1 VTAIGRRG
9 ALLVAAGAPVA
20 LASWAASAR
29 AASDVERLERL
40 LSIERRLES
49 TYDAAIRRGA
59 LEPAL
64 ATRLRDH
71 EREHARGLER
81 LLAGGER
88 RPLAT
93 VPRPGLSAALA
104 GGEQAFASYA
114 LALESEAVGAYVD
127 ALATLR
133 DRTLLQ
139 PLGSIMTCEGQHLV
153 ALRRV
158 AGEELLPRAFESGDP
173 GRVE

>member
-9 ALLVAAGAPVA
+9 ALLVVAGAPVA
-20 LASWAASAR
+20 LAGWAASAR
-29 AASDVERLERL
+29 AATDVQRLERL

-49 TYDAAIRRGA
+49 TYETAIRRGV

-64 ATRLRDH
+64 AERLRDH

-81 LLAGGER
+81 VLEEGDR

-93 VPRPGLSAALA
+93 VPRPGLGAAIA
-104 GGEQAFASYA
+104 GGERAFARYA
-114 LALESEAVGAYVD
+114 LALESEAVAAYVD

-133 DRTLLQ
+133 DTSLLQ
-139 PLGSIMTCEGQHLV
+139 PLGSIVTCEGQHLV

-158 AGEELLPRAFESGDP
+158 AGEELLPRAFESG
-173 GRVE
+173 GRSVVE